1 MEYFKR
7 KNAIHDTWNSQFDM
21 TDQENRSAA
30 ETVCTVFSSYHMS
43 LTATILQNYKNS
55 KQTVYNS

>member
-21 TDQENRSAA
+21 TDQENRPAA

-43 LTATILQNYKNS
+43 LTATILQNYKNL
-55 KQTVYNS
+55 K